1 MLIRLASC
9 LTMSA
14 NLVESPVNAL
24 RLGRVMA
31 LPVKL
36 GTGDFCPISL
46 RALTDAVSKKKAA
59 LICILV
65 REFTIVFKAQ
75 VNQATD

>member
-1 MLIRLASC
+1 
-9 LTMSA
+9 MSA

-24 RLGRVMA
+24 RLGRVIA

-46 RALTDAVSKKKAA
+46 RALTDAVRNKKAA

-65 REFTIVFKAQ
+65 EEHLF
-75 VNQATD
+75 

>member
-1 MLIRLASC
+1 
-9 LTMSA
+9 
-14 NLVESPVNAL
+14 
-24 RLGRVMA
+24 MA

-65 REFTIVFKAQ
+65 RESTIVFKAQ